1 MAVGEQHDH
10 TVNTNTQ
17 TRRRWQAVL
26 QRGHVVFVEEH
37 RFVIARCFRINLITE
52 ALRLI
57 FRIVQLAKAVAD
69 FTAADEEFE
78 TVSDFRVL
86 VITTR
91 QRDTSAGYSVMKVG

>member
-1 MAVGEQHDH
+1 
-10 TVNTNTQ
+10 
-17 TRRRWQAVL
+17 VL

-37 RFVIARCFRINLITE
+37 RFVVACRFRVNLILE
-52 ALRLI
+52 ALSLV

-78 TVSDFRVL
+78 AVSDFRVL

-91 QRDTSAGYSVMKVG
+91 QRRLQPGIR

>member
-1 MAVGEQHDH
+1 
-10 TVNTNTQ
+10 
-17 TRRRWQAVL
+17 VL

-37 RFVIARCFRINLITE
+37 RFVVACGFRINLILE

-78 TVSDFRVL
+78 SGR
-86 VITTR
+86 
-91 QRDTSAGYSVMKVG
+91 